1 MTRLW
6 GRVRRWLRR
15 CGARHVMLP
24 AGPAPVP
31 VPVPVPAE
39 VFPVLE
45 HRSPYAREV
54 ADERPVRETVSPV
67 RPYVGAV
74 AASFACD
81 PFGAQA

>member
-1 MTRLW
+1 M
-6 GRVRRWLRR
+6 
-15 CGARHVMLP
+15 
-24 AGPAPVP
+24 
-31 VPVPVPAE
+31 
-39 VFPVLE
+39 LE